1 MVLAGQAAV
10 SIQSIHLLDET
21 SKRAQREQTLRQV
34 TERVRGAANVETVLQ
49 TAVQELSRALG
60 RRAFIQLS
68 PDTIGEAE
76 HEQ

>member
-1 MVLAGQAAV
+1 MALAGQAGV

-21 SKRAQREQTLRQV
+21 AKRAEREQTLRQI
-34 TERVRGAANVETVLQ
+34 TERVRSAVNVETVLQ

-68 PDTIGEAE
+68 SDTTGEAE